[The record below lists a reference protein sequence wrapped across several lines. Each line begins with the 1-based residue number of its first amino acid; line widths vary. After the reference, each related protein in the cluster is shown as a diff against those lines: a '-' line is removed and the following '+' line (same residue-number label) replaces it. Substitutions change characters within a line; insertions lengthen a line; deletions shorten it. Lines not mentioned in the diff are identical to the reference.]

1 MPSLLA
7 PLAPP
12 YDPIEWSTKPFPEK
26 ARLVCMAWAMQ
37 GYGSPIGV
45 YAVYAV
51 KVVLYIAGWM
61 LFCSFTPGLGGVADF
76 TTWIFAPE
84 AFQKAIIWSML
95 FEILALGCGSG
106 PLTGRYFP
114 PIGGP
119 LYWLRP
125 GTTKLPLFEG
135 VPLIGGRRRTIPDV
149 LLYAGFLALC
159 AVALV
164 SAHPGGVVLVGI
176 VVLLVVLGVLD
187 KTLFLAARGEHYWT
201 TAMIF
206 VVAANWIPGA
216 KAVQASLWFW
226 AGFSKLNH
234 HFPSVVGVMT
244 SNSPFAR
251 FAFIRRRMYRAYPTD
266 LSPSRLATWMA
277 HAGTFLELSVPIV
290 LLLGHGGPVTYVGL
304 AMMLCLHIFIT
315 SNVPM
320 GVPIEWN
327 FMVVYAAFF
336 LFWKHAGVSIFDM
349 NAASAAVVVV
359 MCVMVPLLG
368 NIFPSKVPFLMAMRY
383 YAGNWAY
390 SIWLF
395 KGESYIRLNRLTK
408 TAPWVYDQL
417 SKFYDHDVAL
427 GLFGKVMAFRLMHL
441 HGKALPELLPKAVD
455 NLDDYEWI
463 DGEVVAGLALGW
475 NFGDGHLHN
484 EQLLR
489 SIQAQCGFEPGEL
502 RCIMVESQPMG
513 RSTLHYRIHDA
524 ATGLIEQGHVE
535 VGELR
540 RRQPWAMEPAPLTPT
555 APSTPAAG
563 PAEALT

>member
-1 MPSLLA
+1 MASLLA

-12 YDPIEWSTKPFPEK
+12 YDAEEWDRKPFPEK
-26 ARLVCMAWAMQ
+26 ARMVCGAWAIQ

-45 YAVYAV
+45 YAAYGI
-51 KVVLYIAGWM
+51 KVLLYIGGWM
-61 LFCSFTPGLGGVADF
+61 LFCSFTPGLGGISDIG
-76 TTWIFAPE
+76 TWIWAPE

-95 FEILALGCGSG
+95 FESLGLGCGSG

-114 PIGGP
+114 PVGGP

-125 GTTKLPLFEG
+125 GTTKLPVFEG
-135 VPLIGGRRRTIPDV
+135 VPLIGGRRRTILDV
-149 LLYAGFLALC
+149 FLYAAYLVFCLNAL
-159 AVALV
+159 L
-164 SAHPGGVVLVGI
+164 SAHPGGLVLVAI
-176 VVLLVVLGVLD
+176 VVSLAVLGILD

-201 TAMIF
+201 TVMIF
-206 VVAANWIPGA
+206 VVASNWIPGA
-216 KAVQASLWFW
+216 KAVQASLWFF

-244 SNSPFAR
+244 SNSPFTR
-251 FAFIRRRMYRAYPTD
+251 FAFIRKRMYRSYPDD

-277 HAGTFLELSVPIV
+277 HAGTFLELSVPVV
-290 LLLGHGGPVTYVGL
+290 LLLGHGGPVTYIGL
-304 AMMLCLHIFIT
+304 GMMLALHLFIT

-336 LFWKHAGVSIFDM
+336 LFWKHADVSIFDM
-349 NAASAAVVVV
+349 NAASAVVVVV
-359 MCVMVPLLG
+359 MCVLVPLLG
-368 NIFPSKVPFLMAMRY
+368 NLFPSRVPFLMAMRY

-395 KGESYIRLNRLTK
+395 RDESHTRLEKLTK
-408 TAPWVYDQL
+408 SAPWVYDQL
-417 SKFYDHDVAL
+417 HKFYDHRTAL

-441 HGKALPELLPKAVD
+441 HGKALPQLLPKAVD

-463 DGEVVAGLALGW
+463 DGEVIAGIALGW

-489 SIQAQCGFEPGEL
+489 SLQAQCGFEPGEL
-502 RCIMVESQPMG
+502 RVIMVESQPLG
-513 RSTLHYRIHDA
+513 RNTLHDRIHDA
-524 ATGLIEQGHVE
+524 ATGLIEQGHVD
-535 VGELR
+535 VRELR
-540 RRQPWAMEPAPLTPT
+540 KRQPWAWTPAPASPT
-555 APSTPAAG
+555 APKTPAAG
-563 PAEALT
+563 PAEVLP